1 MSISEPLINRVSKSP
16 LKSVD
21 LADYLDAEEA
31 IHFDLKDHLFQ
42 GLILRE
48 KDFREFIKRHNWS
61 HYAAKNVRLFCSTDA
76 VIPIWAYMLL
86 MTKLMEANLVV
97 EGSEDDLEKGLIL
110 QGINKMLEEDFTN
123 AKVVIK
129 GCGNIRNNEFAYTEI
144 TKALVPQVSSLM
156 YGEPCSTVPV
166 YKRPKNF

>member
-1 MSISEPLINRVSKSP
+1 MSTEEPIPNRVSKSS
-16 LKSVD
+16 LESVD
-21 LADYLDAEEA
+21 LADYLDRGET

-42 GLILRE
+42 ELILRE
-48 KDFREFIKRHNWS
+48 KDFREFIKAHDWRQ
-61 HYAAKNVRLFCSTDA
+61 YDKANVRLFCSADA

-86 MTKLMEANLVV
+86 MTKLTNANLVV

-110 QGINKMLEEDFTN
+110 QGIHKMMEENFTD

-129 GCGNIRNNEFAYTEI
+129 GCGNIRNSEFAYTEI
-144 TKALVPQVSSLM
+144 TKALVPHVSSLM

-166 YKRPKNF
+166 YKRPKTN